1 MEGEVNQNSKLLV
14 RSKKKK
20 TNETRK
26 RVTEKGTLNTQNIC
40 LNIRE
45 LDLDL
50 KQQIYTVYIK
60 TNTNLKI
67 ESVFFV
73 SFLLNIKRKRERT
86 HKTILMLL
94 FFNWYSLLHSMQGWI
109 ATKRHEVKRK
119 RGTKRLK
126 DTGNLFRKNLHLQGV
141 SQKIKLVGCFHEIR
155 KLV

>member
-26 RVTEKGTLNTQNIC
+26 RVTEKGTLNTKNIC

-60 TNTNLKI
+60 T
-67 ESVFFV
+67 
-73 SFLLNIKRKRERT
+73 
-86 HKTILMLL
+86 
-94 FFNWYSLLHSMQGWI
+94 
-109 ATKRHEVKRK
+109 
-119 RGTKRLK
+119 
-126 DTGNLFRKNLHLQGV
+126 
-141 SQKIKLVGCFHEIR
+141 
-155 KLV
+155 

>member
-60 TNTNLKI
+60 TNSNLKI

-73 SFLLNIKRKRERT
+73 SFLLNLKRKRERGL
-86 HKTILMLL
+86 IRQ
-94 FFNWYSLLHSMQGWI
+94 SLCCCFLIGIHSF
-109 ATKRHEVKRK
+109 TP
-119 RGTKRLK
+119 
-126 DTGNLFRKNLHLQGV
+126 
-141 SQKIKLVGCFHEIR
+141 
-155 KLV
+155 

>member
-1 MEGEVNQNSKLLV
+1 MEGEVNQNSKLMV

-26 RVTEKGTLNTQNIC
+26 RVTEKGTLNTKNIC

-73 SFLLNIKRKRERT
+73 NFLLNIKRKRERT

-94 FFNWYSLLHSMQGWI
+94 FFNWYSLLHSMQG
-109 ATKRHEVKRK
+109 
-119 RGTKRLK
+119 
-126 DTGNLFRKNLHLQGV
+126 
-141 SQKIKLVGCFHEIR
+141 
-155 KLV
+155 